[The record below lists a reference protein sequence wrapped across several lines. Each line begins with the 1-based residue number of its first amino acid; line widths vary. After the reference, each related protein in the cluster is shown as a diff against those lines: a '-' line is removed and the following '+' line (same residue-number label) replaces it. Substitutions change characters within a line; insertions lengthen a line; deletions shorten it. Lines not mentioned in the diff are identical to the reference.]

1 MSDFWWNRLP
11 QYWQGYGRVSLW
23 ISKCVD
29 NVLDRLKDLPHC
41 LHWKERNR
49 RLVIIIIIKN
59 VTIDCMTQQFVF
71 NKSLNQYH
79 FQSVHLTGL
88 TNPFRVHLFLLL
100 DGGVINSYVPCGE
113 GVVLNGMTGW
123 MKSDRDYDC
132 VSFNCFSVEPPTGV
146 MGPLQSLG

>member
-1 MSDFWWNRLP
+1 MCFFMSDFWWNRLP

-41 LHWKERNR
+41 LHWNGRNR
-49 RLVIIIIIKN
+49 RLVIIIIKN

-79 FQSVHLTGL
+79 FLPVHLTGL
-88 TNPFRVHLFLLL
+88 DTPATFAHEPFSCPFVFITGRGCSLILLSSPWWR
-100 DGGVINSYVPCGE
+100 GGGTERN
-113 GVVLNGMTGW
+113 
-123 MKSDRDYDC
+123 DRMD
-132 VSFNCFSVEPPTGV
+132 EIRWR
-146 MGPLQSLG
+146 L